1 MVQKG
6 MELPWRV
13 TVIGTMKSGK
23 VTDLEHPSQA
33 QTNRRKRSG
42 KKRRLVIRRRF
53 EARAT
58 KEIAARQTQVE
69 KEAAEREK
77 RTRKN
82 REKKVKKRQKDKLK
96 KVNDVQEPA

>member
-1 MVQKG
+1 

-13 TVIGTMKSGK
+13 TVIKTTKTGK
-23 VTDLEHPSQA
+23 EVGLEHHTQA
-33 QTNRRKRSG
+33 QNGRRKRSG
-42 KKRRLVIRRRF
+42 KKRRIVIRKKF
-53 EARAT
+53 EARAA
-58 KEIAARQTQVE
+58 KQFAAKQSQTE

-96 KVNDVQEPA
+96 KTNGVEVPA